1 MFYIRKSISKSIKTL
16 ECILTIQI
24 QWYILNRR
32 SVIKTELSKGD
43 VDFGFGCINNGST
56 ASLFYSL
63 KQDIK
68 QINYTSKYYFK
79 ELI

>member
-1 MFYIRKSISKSIKTL
+1 VYFNNTNSMVHFEQEI
-16 ECILTIQI
+16 CDQ
-24 QWYILNRR
+24 
-32 SVIKTELSKGD
+32 TELSKGD